1 MKAGVILLNF
11 GEPSRPVPE
20 EVVPFL
26 ERIFAQNARLEDAA
40 DAAARRRRSREL
52 AQKRAP
58 GLIAEYEAIG
68 GSPLAEQAEWQARAL
83 GEALGER
90 GHDVATYVGNQFTA
104 PSIAEAVAE
113 ARSDGVELLVGLPVY
128 PLCGPST
135 NVAAVADMVAAV
147 EAESWAVKVHEL
159 TGWHRHPDYAALRA
173 DGIRA
178 AAQAA
183 GFDLADPGTKLVFS
197 AHGTPLKYLE
207 EGSRYD
213 LYVADHCAQVS
224 ELLGVDDYVIGY
236 QNHGNRPIEWTQPDI
251 DTVITSVQAE
261 RVVVEP
267 VSFVH
272 EQSETLS
279 ELDIEL
285 KEEAERAGLGYC
297 RVPVPHDSPRLV
309 AVLADLVEPLLGPAN
324 PADLGYQPCL
334 CRPGARCLNAGIAP
348 PTGPPY

>member
-1 MKAGVILLNF
+1 MKTGVILLNF

-20 EVVPFL
+20 EVIPFL
-26 ERIFAQNARLEDAA
+26 ERIFAQNARLEEAA
-40 DAAARRRRSREL
+40 DAEARRRRSREL
-52 AQKRAP
+52 AERRAP
-58 GLIAEYEAIG
+58 GLIAEYESIG
-68 GSPLAEQAEWQARAL
+68 GSPLQAQAEWQARSLASAL
-83 GEALGER
+83 AER
-90 GHDVATYVGNQFTA
+90 GHDVVTYVGNQFTT
-104 PSIAEAVAE
+104 PTIPEAVAA
-113 ARSDGVELLVGLPVY
+113 ARADGVEHLVALPVY

-135 NVAAVADMVAAV
+135 NVAAVREVADAVAAWG
-147 EAESWAVKVHEL
+147 WAVSVDEV

-178 AAQAA
+178 AADAA
-183 GFDLADPGTKLVFS
+183 GFDLAEPGTRLVFS
-197 AHGTPLKYLE
+197 AHGTPVKYLR

-213 LYVADHCAQVS
+213 LYVEEHCRQVADR
-224 ELLGVDDYVIGY
+224 LGVEDYVIGY

-251 DTVITSVQAE
+251 ETVIRELDGS

-285 KEEAERAGLGYC
+285 KEEAEEAGLGYC

-309 AVLADLVEPLLGPAN
+309 AVLADLVEPFLDGGAAGIQYLE
-324 PADLGYQPCL
+324 CR
-334 CRPGARCLNAGIAP
+334 CRPGSCCLNASLEP
-348 PTGPPY
+348 PPDRPY